1 MNFEDEDISMLIKSN
16 NVNIIFGLEI
26 PLIYPYIFNMKNFI
40 YSLTIKFKNNERK
53 QRMFKIK
60 NVDFDEKY
68 ELINLVQKQFNEK
81 NIFNKEI
88 KNIDEEDMEIFYNNY
103 MTIFIFD
110 NINGIKHSKEIL
122 EFIIE
127 KKKKKKKLKKYE
139 YIGEVFIWIETYKYL
154 IIDIIKII
162 NELFENNLGKLIF
175 SVSEMIIERR
185 NNYNDNDIDIDIINL
200 EEPFYSIIE
209 FLSYYVIKNN
219 ELFEEKIIIL
229 DYSCELLIQ
238 FIEELYI
245 PSRKIFLLK
254 NCIEVYKLLY
264 EDKYKFEEY
273 INEVNKEIEN
283 LKMSDKEGIEDMK
296 NNWIN

>member
-103 MTIFIFD
+103 ITIFRFD
-110 NINGIKHSKEIL
+110 NILN
-122 EFIIE
+122 
-127 KKKKKKKLKKYE
+127 
-139 YIGEVFIWIETYKYL
+139 
-154 IIDIIKII
+154 
-162 NELFENNLGKLIF
+162 
-175 SVSEMIIERR
+175 
-185 NNYNDNDIDIDIINL
+185 
-200 EEPFYSIIE
+200 
-209 FLSYYVIKNN
+209 
-219 ELFEEKIIIL
+219 
-229 DYSCELLIQ
+229 
-238 FIEELYI
+238 
-245 PSRKIFLLK
+245 
-254 NCIEVYKLLY
+254 
-264 EDKYKFEEY
+264 
-273 INEVNKEIEN
+273 
-283 LKMSDKEGIEDMK
+283 
-296 NNWIN
+296 